1 MYSEHLNSL
10 INSYQQSQDMSI
22 IDAKMI
28 DFIRA
33 CTAGCNDENEN
44 EAIGYST
51 TKFEEAIKNEMYR
64 AFAQDAIKARR
75 KMSELINSNNDG
87 IALAASREVLNKA
100 GYIETQKVETTV
112 KEINIEITE

>member
-1 MYSEHLNSL
+1 MALSNKQLKAVEMLVYTTMQKQEIAKELNVSNAT
-10 INSYQQSQDMSI
+10 ISQWVKKPEFD
-22 IDAKMI
+22 
-28 DFIRA
+28 
-33 CTAGCNDENEN
+33 
-44 EAIGYST
+44 EAIR
-51 TKFEEAIKNEMYR
+51 NEMHR

>member
-1 MYSEHLNSL
+1 MALSPKQLRAVEMLVLTSMQKQEIAKEL
-10 INSYQQSQDMSI
+10 GVSGATISQWL
-22 IDAKMI
+22 KKP
-28 DFIRA
+28 
-33 CTAGCNDENEN
+33 E
-44 EAIGYST
+44 
-51 TKFEEAIKNEMYR
+51 FEEAIKNEMYR

-75 KMSELINSNNDG
+75 KMSELINSKNDG